1 MQTNQGA
8 KQPQRLQQNLTAV
21 DLLYTYLEYP
31 QETASK
37 MDANRFLMAD
47 AEQFKAAV
55 QTAQDN
61 ALAAIEAERLEAER
75 QEKQLEILKQLPAD
89 KFSKLLKLLFD

>member
-1 MQTNQGA
+1 
-8 KQPQRLQQNLTAV
+8 
-21 DLLYTYLEYP
+21 
-31 QETASK
+31 

-47 AEQFKAAV
+47 AKQFKAAV